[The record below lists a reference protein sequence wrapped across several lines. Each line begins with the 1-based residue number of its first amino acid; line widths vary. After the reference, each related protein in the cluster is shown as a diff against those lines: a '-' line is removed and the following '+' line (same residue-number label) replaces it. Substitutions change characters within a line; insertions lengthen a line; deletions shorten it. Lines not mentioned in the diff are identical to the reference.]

1 MDLER
6 ERKDMR
12 EMNYPAAGSSD
23 YEEEDQYRSREVIN
37 LGDLMSAKR
46 AQQRAQNADS
56 FEREGVEASP

>member
-12 EMNYPAAGSSD
+12 EMAYPAAGSSD
-23 YEEEDQYRSREVIN
+23 YEEEDQYRSWEVIN

-46 AQQRAQNADS
+46 AQ
-56 FEREGVEASP
+56 